1 MGVFEKLKRFMGLE
15 KNESAFE
22 EEHEAEDK
30 LQRAEKEDRCFI
42 FLVEEVADIDNS
54 TAVALVGHVHGE
66 IHLNDAIYIYQ
77 GGHKVQMA
85 GVAGLQT
92 SPGES
97 VGAVTDSRAAIK
109 VHGVKKDL
117 LNPFPVVS
125 SIPPQVRLDVNEN
138 LENPRLLAMLMERKS
153 LKESEEFIE
162 ELNEELQESHFLM
175 AIYFDAKSP
184 QSDEENEKSV
194 MVDDKMMNIPLMS
207 DPEDE
212 QKKLVPIFT
221 HWNAIQ
227 RWSGVYDEN
236 KPQVMVMNLF
246 DARTMSKGL
255 GGEIIVNPFGEEEM
269 RLTSDVLNQLLK

>member
-1 MGVFEKLKRFMGLE
+1 
-15 KNESAFE
+15 
-22 EEHEAEDK
+22 
-30 LQRAEKEDRCFI
+30 
-42 FLVEEVADIDNS
+42 
-54 TAVALVGHVHGE
+54 
-66 IHLNDAIYIYQ
+66 
-77 GGHKVQMA
+77 
-85 GVAGLQT
+85 
-92 SPGES
+92 
-97 VGAVTDSRAAIK
+97 
-109 VHGVKKDL
+109 
-117 LNPFPVVS
+117 
-125 SIPPQVRLDVNEN
+125 
-138 LENPRLLAMLMERKS
+138 MERKS